1 MTSHASK
8 DPDHRLLPAGS
19 RWGRGA
25 SSVVPYLY
33 VSLLTRPLEREGEGD
48 GDGHFISNPVFPHME
63 NTLRVLRGH

>member
-1 MTSHASK
+1 MTSHATNDS
-8 DPDHRLLPAGS
+8 DNRLLPAGH

-33 VSLLTRPLEREGEGD
+33 VSLLARPMEREGE
-48 GDGHFISNPVFPHME
+48 DGHFIRNPVFPHME